1 MNCFQFFPGEKNGQK
16 SDLGKCLKR
25 VIIKEKGTF
34 VNQHGFNKTQL
45 SFPEGG
51 IFTFCFPGLEIKYGA
66 LGILGKS
73 LPLNPSPA
81 YVQLT
86 LRNTD

>member
-1 MNCFQFFPGEKNGQK
+1 MNCFQFFPGEKWVEIRSGEV
-16 SDLGKCLKR
+16 LKESYH
-25 VIIKEKGTF
+25 KGKGTF

-51 IFTFCFPGLEIKYGA
+51 IFTFCFPGLEIKFRA